1 MRVAVVGS
9 GVSGLV
15 AARELHRAHDITV
28 FEADR
33 RVGGHVHTWTLH
45 AGGRSWP
52 VDSGFIVYNERNYPR
67 FTRLLAELGV
77 ESRPSTMGFSVRSDR
92 TGLEYSGS
100 SLRGLFVQP
109 RNVVNPAFLRM
120 LADILRFNRE
130 APRAV
135 RRRPAGEEPLGALL
149 ERGRYSR
156 AFREWYIQPMASA
169 IWSVPLAR
177 VLEMP
182 AAFFVRFFENH
193 GLLTLGDRPR
203 WRVVRGGSARYVD
216 ALVAPFRDRI
226 RVGRRVRRVARF
238 ADRVEVDG
246 EPFDRVVLACHS
258 DQVLE
263 LLADPTAAEREVLGA
278 LPYQVNDAVVHTDV
292 SMLPRSRAAWASWNY
307 RLGGDPAGPATLT
320 YNMNILQSLDAPETF
335 CVTLNGGDAI
345 DPTRVLGR
353 VRYHHPVYTVA
364 GEAARRRRGEISGP
378 NRTHYCGAY
387 WGNGFH
393 EDGVVSG
400 LAAARE
406 IGAAARAEVLA
417 AVPRAPARGS
427 LETGVGDGAAEPAV
441 AVP

>member
-1 MRVAVVGS
+1 MRIAVVGS

-15 AARELHRAHDITV
+15 AARELHRAHDVTV

-33 RVGGHVHTWTLH
+33 RVGGHVHTWAVR
-45 AGGRSWP
+45 AGDRSWA

-77 ESRPSTMGFSVRSDR
+77 ASRPSTMGFSVHSER
-92 TGLEYSGS
+92 TGLEYNGS

-109 RNVVNPAFLRM
+109 RNAVNPAFLRM
-120 LADILRFNRE
+120 LADIARFNRQ
-130 APRAV
+130 APRAA
-135 RRRPAGEEPLGALL
+135 RQAAGEEPLGALL

-193 GLLTLGDRPR
+193 GLLTVGDRPR
-203 WRVVRGGSARYVD
+203 WRVVRGGSARYVE
-216 ALVAPFRDRI
+216 ALIAPFRDRI

-246 EPFDRVVLACHS
+246 EPFDRVVLTCHS
-258 DQVLE
+258 DQALA
-263 LLADPTAAEREVLGA
+263 LLADPTLAEREVLGA

-292 SMLPRSRAAWASWNY
+292 SMLPRSRTAWAAWNY
-307 RLGGDPAGPATLT
+307 RLGGDPEGPATLT
-320 YNMNILQSLDAPETF
+320 YDMNILQSLWAPETF

-345 DPTRVLGR
+345 DPARVLGR
-353 VRYHHPVYTVA
+353 ARYHHPVYTVA
-364 GEAARRRRGEISGP
+364 GEAARRRRGAISGP

-393 EDGVVSG
+393 EDGVVSAE
-400 LAAARE
+400 AAVRE
-406 IGAAARAEVLA
+406 IEAAARAGVRPA
-417 AVPRAPARGS
+417 ARSVPAGEG
-427 LETGVGDGAAEPAV
+427 LETVRADGGAPEPAMV
-441 AVP
+441 AP